1 MRKNVMQ
8 TILGIAQ
15 SAPQKVAIQAPG
27 FVLTFDQLAGVVLAY
42 GLHLQQHGV
51 TRRSTIAV
59 NSSDPAVVLASA
71 LAAELVGCGWVFD
84 GKSLARAKTVQVTH
98 RFQTVVDDQQA
109 VDGAVVIDPSWSKPP
124 AGLDATS
131 PPQFPGFA
139 SDDDVWLIFP
149 SSGTT
154 GTPKFM
160 PFPHKTMLDRIVAN
174 AVEFPNGDEVCVF
187 LFAVHSPPSLMRSIC
202 ALSCGAG
209 LVMSTDADFWADAGV
224 THVFGS
230 PAQMKHVLPATPLPR
245 KIKKA
250 LVGGDSLPDA
260 FARRLLDNFET
271 VVNTYGSTEANLVV
285 ENAKYLSDDGTIKT
299 RTIWHDSK
307 IEIVD
312 EDDNVQPPGV
322 EGIVRIQN
330 GYLVPGY
337 LNSLE
342 AEGAAFRS
350 GWFYPGDRGKIS
362 ADGTF
367 AVTGRSN
374 DIFNVGGVKVNATL
388 LDFVLQ
394 SVPGVEDALCFMM
407 PGSDGLKEL
416 IAMIKVGPNV
426 LNPDITSEARIQI
439 AMNFSA
445 AVMPSRFVF
454 SDVIPRTE
462 NGKPDRAACVA
473 MARAM
478 RSELGK

>member
-1 MRKNVMQ
+1 MRKNIMQ
-8 TILGIAQ
+8 MILGITEI
-15 SAPQKVAIQAPG
+15 SPQKAAIQAPG
-27 FVLTFDQLAGVVLAY
+27 LVLTFDQLAGVVLAY

-59 NSSDPAVVLASA
+59 NSSDPVVVLASA
-71 LAAELVGCGWVFD
+71 LAAALVGCGWVFD
-84 GKSLARAKTVQVTH
+84 GKSLARAKSIQLTH
-98 RFQTVVDDQQA
+98 RFQTVADDQQA
-109 VDGAVVIDPSWSKPP
+109 VNGAIVIDPSWSQPP
-124 AGLDATS
+124 AGFDATS
-131 PPQFPGFA
+131 PLQFRGFA
-139 SDDDVWLIFP
+139 SDDDTWLIFP

-160 PFPHKTMLDRIVAN
+160 PFPHKTMLDRIAAN
-174 AVEFPNGDEVCVF
+174 SVEFPNGDEVCVF
-187 LFAVHSPPSLMRSIC
+187 LFAVHSPPTLIRAIC

-209 LVMSTDADFWADAGV
+209 LVMSTDIAFWDDAGV

-230 PAQMKHVLPATPLPR
+230 PSQLKHVLPDTPLPR
-245 KIKKA
+245 KFKKA
-250 LVGGDSLPDA
+250 LIGGDSLPDA
-260 FARRLLDNFET
+260 FAQRLLESFDT

-285 ENAKYLSDDGTIKT
+285 ENAKTVSADGTIKT

-312 EDDNVQPPGV
+312 DDDKVQPAGT
-322 EGIVRIQN
+322 EGIVRVQN

-342 AEGAAFRS
+342 AEGAAFRG
-350 GWFYPGDRGKIS
+350 GWFYPGDRGKIC

-367 AVTGRSN
+367 KVTGRTN
-374 DIFNVGGVKVNATL
+374 DIFNIGGIKVNATL

-407 PGSDGLKEL
+407 PSKDGLKEL
-416 IAMIKVGPNV
+416 VAMVKSGQGE
-426 LNPDITSEARIQI
+426 LQPDITSEARIQI
-439 AMNFSA
+439 AVNFSA
-445 AVMPSRFVF
+445 EVTPSKFVF

-473 MARAM
+473 MALAKRA
-478 RSELGK
+478 ELRN